1 MHRDRRADM
10 EHIQNQFNAIENCGV
25 KFKNFNADAL
35 NPEKRVEI
43 IAQIKS
49 MLPPEEKIKIL
60 VHSIAKGHLK
70 PMHSTSES
78 ELEHLDFMLTIEAM
92 GISLYD
98 WTKALVT
105 ANLFSADTRIISYT
119 SEGNSR
125 ALPYYGAVSA
135 AKVVLEAIT
144 RNIALE
150 FASLGI
156 KANCIQAGIT
166 ATRSLEM
173 IPGND
178 KLKAHA
184 LKRNP
189 SGRLTTPEDVADA
202 TYLLCMEEA
211 KWITGTIIKVDG
223 GESLR

>member
-1 MHRDRRADM
+1 MNSATENKILLNEKRQRTREWALILGASSGLGLATAKKLAKQGFNILIVHRDRRADM

-78 ELEHLDFMLTIEAM
+78 ELEHQDFMLTIEAM

-105 ANLFSADTRIISYT
+105 ANLFSADTRI
-119 SEGNSR
+119 
-125 ALPYYGAVSA
+125 L
-135 AKVVLEAIT
+135 LW
-144 RNIALE
+144 
-150 FASLGI
+150 
-156 KANCIQAGIT
+156 
-166 ATRSLEM
+166 RS
-173 IPGND
+173 I
-178 KLKAHA
+178 
-184 LKRNP
+184 R
-189 SGRLTTPEDVADA
+189 S
-202 TYLLCMEEA
+202 
-211 KWITGTIIKVDG
+211 
-223 GESLR
+223 